1 MTAMFARPLKKKLN
15 SIGSK
20 GLIVATYTPIVL
32 YIYYS
37 MIKCAVKHTVRER
50 LST

>member
-1 MTAMFARPLKKKLN
+1 MFARPLKKKLN

-37 MIKCAVKHTVRER
+37 MIKCAVKHTVKER